1 MTSFAVDHVHLR
13 SPDPER
19 AAGFYVEMLGGRV
32 VGRMWNGAALRVVV
46 DLGGLQLFIE
56 EVPPETACPPAPPFL
71 GLEHIGL
78 KVQDMDAA
86 VADLRRRGAEFAV
99 EPHSPRPGFKMAF
112 LQAPDGVRIEI
123 LQRDAA

>member
-19 AAGFYVEMLGGRV
+19 AANFYVEILGAKLV
-32 VGRMWNGAALRVVV
+32 NRMQNGAALRGVV

-56 EVPPETACPPAPPFL
+56 QVPPETACPPAPPFL

-78 KVQDMDAA
+78 KVRDMDAA
-86 VADLRRRGAEFAV
+86 VADLRRRDRKRV
-99 EPHSPRPGFKMAF
+99 
-112 LQAPDGVRIEI
+112 V
-123 LQRDAA
+123 